1 MTGMD
6 TSTGLTGL
14 DLKLRRV
21 AAGVQVKQIAD
32 AMGISSPRLS
42 RIEREPRVTPAMLD
56 RYVSALE
63 TCRTSGTS
71 AAA

>member
-1 MTGMD
+1 MT
-6 TSTGLTGL
+6 TETGLTGL

-21 AAGVQVKQIAD
+21 AAGVQVKQIAG
-32 AMGISSPRLS
+32 AMGITPSRVS
-42 RIEREPRVTPAMLD
+42 RIEGEPRVTPDMEARYTRALD
-56 RYVSALE
+56 